1 MARQFG
7 GGGAVIATSR
17 SALDSG
23 LAGITREAFP
33 EPEGQ
38 WDTLVNHQ
46 VRRLTH
52 CRAFSRSDAADLSQ
66 ELRLE
71 IWRRMPAYD
80 PKRGRRGTF
89 VRHLLENKSISL
101 VRTKIAGKRDFRKN
115 ADSQNGRGFEP
126 GVDMAERANTLDA
139 SACRSRRG
147 LGTRN
152 AFESS
157 DVRND
162 VARVV
167 STLPCDLQK
176 LCRLLGD
183 MTVTETSKEL
193 GQSRQKVYAAISRLR
208 QRFEDAGLQA
218 YV

>member
-1 MARQFG
+1 
-7 GGGAVIATSR
+7 VIATSP
-17 SALDSG
+17 SARDSRP
-23 LAGITREAFP
+23 AGTTRDEFA

-38 WDTLVNHQ
+38 WDTLVKHQ
-46 VRRLTH
+46 VSRLTR
-52 CRAFSRSDAADLSQ
+52 CRAFSRSDAPDLSQ

-101 VRTKIAGKRDFRKN
+101 VRTRIAGKRDFRKN
-115 ADSQNGRGFEP
+115 GDSLNVRGFEP
-126 GVDMAERANTLDA
+126 GVGMAEQANTLDA
-139 SACRSRRG
+139 SDCRSRRG

-152 AFESS
+152 AFELS
-157 DVRND
+157 DLKND
-162 VARVV
+162 VSRLV
-167 STLPCDLQK
+167 STLPRDLQK

-183 MTVTETSKEL
+183 MTVTEAAKEL
-193 GQSRQKVYAAISRLR
+193 GQSRQKVYAAIARLR
-208 QRFEDAGLQA
+208 QRFEDAGLQV